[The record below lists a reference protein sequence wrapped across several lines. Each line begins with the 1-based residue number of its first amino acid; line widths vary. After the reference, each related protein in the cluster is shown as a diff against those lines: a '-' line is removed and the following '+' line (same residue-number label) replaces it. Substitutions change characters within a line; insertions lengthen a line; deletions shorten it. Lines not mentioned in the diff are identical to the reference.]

1 MKWAFYNS
9 FPLHAYSRY
18 LMDSSRCMH
27 IPDISW
33 TPLYMHIP
41 DISWTLLYDTVRSF
55 FIFGKFVHMCLRY
68 SQRSEKQMCFVRFW
82 IEKVQSFLHLIRF
95 FACHHYDKME
105 ELTCPCRNGE
115 HNIQHL
121 CVRRRYKKS
130 FPSMICVSVMVE
142 TMLKSRINVCTM

>member
-1 MKWAFYNS
+1 
-9 FPLHAYSRY
+9 
-18 LMDSSRCMH
+18 MH
-27 IPDISW
+27 K
-33 TPLYMHIP
+33 P
-41 DISWTLLYDTVRSF
+41 DISWTLLSPCIFQTFHGLCDTVRSF
-55 FIFGKFVHMCLRY
+55 FFIFGNFVHMCLRY
-68 SQRSEKQMCFVRFW
+68 SQRSEKQMCFVRFG
-82 IEKVQSFLHLIRF
+82 IEEVQSFLHLIRF